1 MGQFKVIVEHPTF
14 EKSLYKQFSPN
25 KPLEVGDQ
33 TMRGEIVEI
42 DKKSK
47 WIKTKGHWGKG
58 EEIKKW
64 FDVENIK
71 LSPNWTALHDAE
83 DNIKR
88 QLNIARNLLYGEEM
102 SQNGSWGIYN
112 SQVDESCRE
121 SFEILQKIRHQ
132 FWLANPNR
140 SSMTVDS
147 TDGRLKNIKVELDE
161 ITEKLYE

>member
-1 MGQFKVIVEHPTF
+1 M
-14 EKSLYKQFSPN
+14 
-25 KPLEVGDQ
+25 
-33 TMRGEIVEI
+33 
-42 DKKSK
+42 
-47 WIKTKGHWGKG
+47 IKTKGHWGKG